1 MLHLTL
7 TCIHSS
13 LPPPLSLPLSPLL
26 GKRPTLRLM
35 PTAALDKGD
44 MKNIVIDVTETK
56 GTVYLHVLNKVIF
69 HLPFVQNKLMVWFSL
84 LAILNNNL
92 KQIIYVHNL
101 YNLCNTLY

>member
-1 MLHLTL
+1 MLHFTL

-13 LPPPLSLPLSPLL
+13 LPPLSLPLSPLL

-56 GTVYLHVLNKVIF
+56 GTVYF
-69 HLPFVQNKLMVWFSL
+69 T
-84 LAILNNNL
+84 
-92 KQIIYVHNL
+92 
-101 YNLCNTLY
+101 CT